1 MALTLFI
8 LVVVMLALIGVPALI
23 VTVLLLAVLVA
34 GGALV
39 IALGVA
45 LGAALLACAPLI
57 VCGALIWLIWR
68 LARGP
73 RRSATIAR

>member
-39 IALGVA
+39 IALGWPSAPRCWPA
-45 LGAALLACAPLI
+45 L
-57 VCGALIWLIWR
+57 R
-68 LARGP
+68 
-73 RRSATIAR
+73 